1 MTFGRRGIGITSLLI
16 IVLVLFGLALVI
28 VFWKTG
34 VLETLFPFL
43 KNLPEFKN
51 GNDTIKEKIIFRY
64 QINEENKY
72 QLNKHKDNKVRDSEI
87 IQYYDG
93 VAWNNFQGNEYELS
107 NKKFEYKT
115 LLEDFRNYYFNTPRP
130 KTDGVSLS
138 WDDEGLKKKYLGEPL
153 VTRFRFIII
162 DNKIFPIGGAEVVSE
177 GSLGSPPGSTLIHID
192 HGNNKYYPFYFV
204 YTLDNR
210 LLGSRLETSWILW
223 AKEDEMDTSK
233 SPYKEIAEYAK
244 EWRNNITRI
253 PISINYLDITN
264 NKAKSEN
271 YQVKII
277 DNEVVVEI

>member
-51 GNDTIKEKIIFRY
+51 VKDTIKEKIIFRY

-210 LLGSRLETSWILW
+210 LLGSRLETSWIFW
-223 AKEDEMDTSK
+223 TKEDEMDTSK

-244 EWRNNITRI
+244 EWRNNIIRI